1 MKTGRLTYARSLPQ
15 KNIIA
20 GLLILPKPG
29 IVFLTLVAT
38 YAGICLGSRGMPLA
52 DSVAFWTLLGM
63 GLASAGAATLNN
75 FLDRDID
82 SVMQRTRGRS
92 LPSGAIT
99 EQQAYLIGTVSVVA
113 SLSLLKIFVSPLVA
127 FLTGVAIFTYVIL
140 YSLYLK
146 RSTPFATHIGGVAG
160 ALPPLIG
167 YSAVSGAMDINA
179 VALFLI
185 IVVWQQPHFW
195 ALALKYRDD
204 YASAGIPILP
214 LVIGIRATKI
224 RLFWYTLALLPVSAL
239 PCFLGISGVYY
250 LATTTVMGLLYL
262 GFTVRF
268 LMSAR
273 EKEMFLF
280 FFSIIYLT
288 VIFAVMVFDMT

>member
-1 MKTGRLTYARSLPQ
+1 MKTGQITYAQILPQ

-29 IVFLTLVAT
+29 IVALTLVAT
-38 YAGICLGSRGMPLA
+38 YTGLCLGSRGMPPV
-52 DSVAFWTLLGM
+52 DIAFWTLLGI

-82 SVMQRTRGRS
+82 SVMKRTRGRS

-99 EQQAYLIGTVSVVA
+99 EQQAYLIGTVLVTA
-113 SLSLLKIFVSPLVA
+113 SLSLLKIFVGTVVA
-127 FLTGVAIFTYVIL
+127 FITGFAIFTYVIL
-140 YSLYLK
+140 YSMHLK
-146 RSTPFATHIGGVAG
+146 RTTPFATHIGGVAG

-167 YSAVSGAMDINA
+167 YVAVSGVPDINA
-179 VALFLI
+179 AMLFLI

-195 ALALKYRDD
+195 ALALEYRDD
-204 YASAGIPILP
+204 YARAGVPILP
-214 LVIGIRATKI
+214 VISGVQATKV
-224 RLFWYTLALLPVSAL
+224 RLFWHTLALLPVSTL
-239 PCFLGISGVYY
+239 PYFLGMAGIYY
-250 LATTTVMGLLYL
+250 LITAITMGLLYL
-262 GFTVRF
+262 GFTIRF
-268 LMSAR
+268 LLSVR

-280 FFSIIYLT
+280 FFSVVYLT